1 MRNKKRKL
9 LGFSRHDGTRIGRK
23 NGDTDTCYCFGAD
36 MVMLIGANIGII
48 NSSNQS
54 SSERERLILVVKEY
68 MNMMMSRA
76 LFSRD
81 EEEGEEEA

>member
-1 MRNKKRKL
+1 
-9 LGFSRHDGTRIGRK
+9 
-23 NGDTDTCYCFGAD
+23 